1 MTGDVDRTV
10 HATSSTG
17 DEVVRYD
24 RAGRWWLERADGTRA
39 PLRLTTAVAEA
50 IVIARTGGRVHLG
63 RLGGGRF
70 DAAYRK
76 ADTTQTR

>member
-1 MTGDVDRTV
+1 MSSLDRTV
-10 HATSSTG
+10 HATSASG

-39 PLRLTTAVAEA
+39 PLLLTTAVAEA
-50 IVIARTGGRVHLG
+50 VMFARTGGQVHLG
-63 RLGGGRF
+63 RLGGRRF

-76 ADTTQTR
+76 ADTSGSR